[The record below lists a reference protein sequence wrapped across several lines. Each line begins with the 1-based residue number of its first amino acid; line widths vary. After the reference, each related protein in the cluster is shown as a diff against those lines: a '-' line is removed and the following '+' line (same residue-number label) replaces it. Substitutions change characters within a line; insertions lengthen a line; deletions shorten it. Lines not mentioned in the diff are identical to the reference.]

1 MSLKIDTMSSSEKPN
16 TWTDDPEQEVS
27 KKRKSHPALSA
38 RSPEENWDSEWYKK
52 QKACVGYD
60 MAYIINLRKRPGLFS
75 KKKRHIDS
83 GSNVISI
90 ITSTWKKSRNYR
102 GRKVPKKKGNCWKLR
117 TIDDF
122 PIELSI
128 PHNPLGI
135 LHQKESIF
143 FFGESSKSMHK
154 NHLFLPR
161 HIWLTA
167 IGKHTRKKISKT
179 SKSQRGFFSH
189 AARVRKEKRLVY
201 RVKR

>member
-1 MSLKIDTMSSSEKPN
+1 MSLRIDTMSSSEKPN

-27 KKRKSHPALSA
+27 NKRKSHPALSA
-38 RSPEENWDSEWYKK
+38 PGENWDWEWYKK

-60 MAYIINLRKRPGLFS
+60 MAYIINLHKRPGLFS

-90 ITSTWKKSRNYR
+90 ITSKITELSRQK
-102 GRKVPKKKGNCWKLR
+102 GPPPKKKGNYWKLR
-117 TIDDF
+117 ATIDDF

-143 FFGESSKSMHK
+143 LFEKAANLCTKIIFFFTPTHLVDSNRQSTQEK
-154 NHLFLPR
+154 N
-161 HIWLTA
+161 I
-167 IGKHTRKKISKT
+167 
-179 SKSQRGFFSH
+179 
-189 AARVRKEKRLVY
+189 
-201 RVKR
+201 